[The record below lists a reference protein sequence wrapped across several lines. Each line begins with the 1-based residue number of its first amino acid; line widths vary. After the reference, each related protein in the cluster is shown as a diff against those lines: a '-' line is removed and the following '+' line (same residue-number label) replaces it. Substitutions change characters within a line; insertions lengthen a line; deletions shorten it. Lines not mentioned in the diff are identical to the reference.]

1 MEVHYPINTK
11 NAILLSRVKAI
22 AYTWKKKRKIQAVDS
37 WNSNSILY

>member
-22 AYTWKKKRKIQAVDS
+22 AYTWKKKKKDS
-37 WNSNSILY
+37 GSGFLEQQ